1 MAQLYGLSSTS
12 DNSGLSLVDKPGTL
26 LRNRWRLSR
35 LRCMMRRVDKRKP
48 STAPR
53 PRRQRTPPEDRLSI
67 DDLLEEAQRTAIE
80 SIPEN
85 TRRAY
90 ATDWNQYRNWC
101 QKRSRVPLPASADTV
116 SAYLTAIA
124 KTHAISTLRRR
135 LTMVSKVHRISGK
148 PDPTGDVRVKQLWR
162 GILRSKGEAQRG
174 KKPLLVGDLR
184 RMVDALPKTLRG
196 DRDRALLLL
205 GFAGGLRRSELV
217 ALDVED
223 LEEVEEGLVVNLR
236 RSKTDQT
243 GKGQR
248 KGIPFGKSKATC
260 PVRAAIAWLRA
271 AEVYEGPV
279 FRALTKHDTPRR
291 SRLSAQTVALVVK
304 HAFRAIGKRPRDFSA
319 HSLRSGL
326 VTAAA
331 MNGADERTIMRHTGH
346 RSVEMVRRYIRD
358 ASLFRDNPAS
368 KAGL

>member
-1 MAQLYGLSSTS
+1 VS
-12 DNSGLSLVDKPGTL
+12 K
-26 LRNRWRLSR
+26 
-35 LRCMMRRVDKRKP
+35 
-48 STAPR
+48 
-53 PRRQRTPPEDRLSI
+53 RRQPTSPAPAELSI
-67 DDLLEEAQRTAIE
+67 DELLEEAQRTALE

-101 QKRSRVPLPASADTV
+101 QKRSRVPLPASVDTV
-116 SAYLTAIA
+116 SAYLTALS

-148 PDPTGDVRVKQLWR
+148 PDPAADERVRQLWR

-174 KKPLLVGDLR
+174 KKPLLLHDLR
-184 RMVDALPKTLRG
+184 KMTEALPQTLQG
-196 DRDRALLLL
+196 DRDRALLL
-205 GFAGGLRRSELV
+205 GFAGGLRRHELV

-223 LEEVEEGLVVNLR
+223 LEDVEEGLVVNLR

-243 GKGQR
+243 GKGMS
-248 KGIPFGKSKATC
+248 KGIPFGQSKATC
-260 PVRAAIAWLRA
+260 PVRAVVAWLQT
-271 AEVYEGPV
+271 AEIYEGPV
-279 FRALTKHDTPRR
+279 FRAVTKYDTPRR
-291 SRLSAQTVALVVK
+291 QRLTPQSVALVVK
-304 HAFRAIGKRPRDFSA
+304 NALRLIGKRPRDYSA

-331 MNGADERTIMRHTGH
+331 IGGADERTIMRHTGH
-346 RSVEMVRRYIRD
+346 RSFEMVRRYMRD

>member
-1 MAQLYGLSSTS
+1 VPKRRPLS
-12 DNSGLSLVDKPGTL
+12 
-26 LRNRWRLSR
+26 
-35 LRCMMRRVDKRKP
+35 
-48 STAPR
+48 
-53 PRRQRTPPEDRLSI
+53 PPAELSI

-101 QKRSRVPLPASADTV
+101 QKRSRAPLPASADTV
-116 SAYLTAIA
+116 SAYLTALS

-135 LTMVSKVHRISGK
+135 LTTISKIHGFAGK
-148 PDPTGDVRVKQLWR
+148 PDPTSDERVKRLWR
-162 GILRSKGEAQRG
+162 GILRTKGEAPRG
-174 KKPLLVGDLR
+174 KKPLLVHDLR
-184 RMVDALPKTLRG
+184 KMVAALPVTLQG

-205 GFAGGLRRSELV
+205 GFAGGLRRHELV

-243 GKGQR
+243 GKGMR
-248 KGIPFGKSKATC
+248 KGIPFGKSKKTC
-260 PVRAAIAWLRA
+260 PVRALVCWLQA
-271 AEVYEGPV
+271 AEIYEGPV
-279 FRALTKHDTPRR
+279 FRAVTKHDTPRQW
-291 SRLSAQTVALVVK
+291 RLTAQSVALVVK
-304 HAFRAIGKRPRDFSA
+304 NAFRLIGKRPRDYSA

-331 MNGADERTIMRHTGH
+331 NGGADERTIMRHTGH
-346 RSVEMVRRYIRD
+346 RSVEMVRRYMRD
-358 ASLFRDNPAS
+358 ASLYRDNPAI
-368 KAGL
+368 KAGM